1 MIVGTEVSSINVGA
15 SAVAPKAGVSGA
27 GTYALNYGNNAINVT
42 CVSQS
47 GSAKTYT
54 INVVRQQPA
63 ADNTQTPES
72 GGTTVADG
80 VSVSTSYKLGDTVI
94 TGITPGTGASSVLA
108 NISAGSGT
116 VKVLKADGTEKYRC
130 SRNRLIKI
138 AVYANGNTG
147 EAVMTLSFTVTSME
161 MEKSLWSIWS

>member
-116 VKVLKADGTEKYRC
+116 VKVLKADGTE
-130 SRNRLIKI
+130 NTGAVGTGNKI
-138 AVYANGNTG
+138 AVYANG
-147 EAVMTLSFTVTSME
+147 TLVKQYDVVIYGDINGDG
-161 MEKSLWSIWS
+161 KSLWSIWS